1 MVKHAGEFSDWINSF
16 LGTMKGESSGDVPC
30 GDCIGCCTSS
40 KFVLVRPTDFEA
52 ISIIPEEL
60 LFPAPGL
67 PKGYQLMGYDEQGHC
82 PMFKSGKCSI
92 YELRPET
99 CKQYDCRVLAATG
112 ANIEGESKEIVETIT
127 SWQFEFSDNESRN
140 KEKALKRA
148 MLFLKENSEFF
159 PRGYIP
165 NTDSQISALAV
176 RIYKEFINIKAN
188 SVAIDELVTKI
199 TKQYPQESQS

>member
-30 GDCIGCCTSS
+30 GDCVGCCTSS

-127 SWQFEFSDNESRN
+127 SWQFEFSGNESRN

>member
-1 MVKHAGEFSDWINSF
+1 
-16 LGTMKGESSGDVPC
+16 MKGESSGDVPC
-30 GDCIGCCTSS
+30 GDCVGCCTSS

>member
-30 GDCIGCCTSS
+30 GDCVGCCTSS

>member
-30 GDCIGCCTSS
+30 GDCVGCCTSS

-67 PKGYQLMGYDEQGHC
+67 PKGFKLMGYDEQGHC

-112 ANIEGESKEIVETIT
+112 ANIEGESKEIVETIA
-127 SWQFEFSDNESRN
+127 SWQFEFSDKESRN

-148 MLFLKENSEFF
+148 MQFLKENSEFF

-176 RIYKEFINIKAN
+176 RIYKEFINIKTN

-199 TKQYPQESQS
+199 TKQYPQES

>member
-159 PRGYIP
+159 PRGYFP